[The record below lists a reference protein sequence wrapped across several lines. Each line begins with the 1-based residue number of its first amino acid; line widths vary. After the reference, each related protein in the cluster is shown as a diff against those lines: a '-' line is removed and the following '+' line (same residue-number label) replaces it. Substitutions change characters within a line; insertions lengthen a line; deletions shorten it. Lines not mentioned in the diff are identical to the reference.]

1 MLKVERIE
9 KNGRIL
15 AIILR
20 SSKSDSPVE
29 FVTPKEFPLQL
40 GVHKRKKKD
49 YVNAHEHTAINN
61 LKNLPIQEIFF
72 LKKGKILVGLYDDKK
87 LYKNVKIF
95 KGDIILLNTGNS
107 VRFLE
112 DTDMV
117 EVKQGPYA
125 GAVQEKKSIS

>member
-1 MLKVERIE
+1 M
-9 KNGRIL
+9 
-15 AIILR
+15 
-20 SSKSDSPVE
+20 
-29 FVTPKEFPLQL
+29 
-40 GVHKRKKKD
+40 
-49 YVNAHEHTAINN
+49 
-61 LKNLPIQEIFF
+61 PIQEIFF
-72 LKKGKILVGLYDDKK
+72 LKKGKILLGLNDDKK

-95 KGDIILLNTGNS
+95 KGDIILLYTGHS